1 MRGFPAFLNILI
13 LLGALQGFIVSGLL
27 CFSKKNQHPGK
38 ILAVLIL
45 LISLACFNLY
55 GDYNGWF
62 GYDLIRFLADIIP
75 LVVIMPLGPLIYFYI
90 KASAE
95 PSFKISRKQRP
106 HFYSTVIDF
115 VPALIVIGYVIGI
128 VLKLIKNNPGPV
140 GEFIDTYNVYADIPR
155 WVSLTVY
162 LWYSARYLSSIK
174 KSGNLPPNMQWLQQM
189 VRVFT
194 VFQGIWLL
202 FLIPYIIPRYTNKL
216 LDAVEWYPLYIP
228 MALLIYWLGIKG
240 FMAAQTSPAEKKAVA
255 ALPVLSPAAIQQ
267 AALALVKS
275 MEADT
280 LYLNPALTV
289 DAVAQRT
296 GLPAKTISYVLNQHL
311 QKSFNEFVNHYR
323 VEAFKVKMQQPGADN
338 LTIAGLAFDCGFNS
352 LATFQRTF
360 KQVTGM
366 SPTAFRKGIPAMP

>member
-27 CFSKKNQHPGK
+27 WFSKKNQRPGK

-55 GDYNGWF
+55 GDYNDWF
-62 GYDLIRFLADIIP
+62 GSDLIRFLADIIP

-90 KASAE
+90 KASTE
-95 PSFKISRKQRP
+95 PSFKLSRKQRP
-106 HFYSTVIDF
+106 HFFSAVIDF
-115 VPALIVIGYVIGI
+115 VPSLIVIGYVIGI
-128 VLKLIKNNPGPV
+128 VLKLIKNNPGPI
-140 GEFIDTYNVYADIPR
+140 GELIDTYNVYADIPR
-155 WVSLTVY
+155 WISLTAY
-162 LWYSARYLSSIK
+162 LWYSARYLSAIK
-174 KSGNLPPNMQWLQQM
+174 QSGNLPPNMQWLQQM

-202 FLIPYIIPRYTNKL
+202 FLIPYIIPRYSNKL

-228 MALLIYWLGIKG
+228 LALLIYWLGIKG
-240 FMAAQTSPAEKKAVA
+240 FMAAQTSTAEKKAA
-255 ALPVLSPAAIQQ
+255 AAQPVLSPAAIQQ
-267 AALALVKS
+267 ATLALVKS
-275 MEADT
+275 MEADN

-289 DAVAQRT
+289 DAVAQHT

-323 VEAFKVKMQQPGADN
+323 VEAFKLKMLQPGADN

-366 SPTAFRKGIPAMP
+366 SPTTFRKVAPAMP